1 MTDMSRNFALW
12 DSVTEQVLAYP
23 RNDDEPVVALDPR
36 YKVLRIVREPK
47 PDAPEGWDVRQRWSV
62 NLPTLQWLQSW
73 ELIEPAPP
81 MPDYRGFY
89 AALLD
94 SATYQV
100 AIQMPATA
108 ELARA
113 LAVFVSAI
121 QDAMAG
127 RVNRGAMQ
135 AAIWLLLGQMSLT
148 DECVAE
154 LAELM
159 ATYHLDLTY
168 TLQP

>member
-1 MTDMSRNFALW
+1 MTAMSSNFALW
-12 DSVTEQVLAYP
+12 DSVTEQVLSYP

-47 PDAPEGWDVRQRWSV
+47 PDAPEGFTVWQRLTVDLDALEWRHG
-62 NLPTLQWLQSW
+62 W

-94 SATYQV
+94 SVTYQV

-159 ATYHLDLTY
+159 AAYHLDLIY

>member
-1 MTDMSRNFALW
+1 MTAMSSNFALW

-36 YKVLRIVREPK
+36 YKILRIVREPK
-47 PDAPEGWDVRQRWSV
+47 PDVPEGWDIRQRWSV
-62 NLPTLQWLQSW
+62 NLPALQWLQSW

-94 SATYQV
+94 SATYQAV
-100 AIQMPATA
+100 IQMPATA

-127 RVNRGAMQ
+127 RVKLGAMQ
-135 AAIWLLLGQMSLT
+135 GAIWLLLRQMSLT
-148 DECVAE
+148 DEHVAE

-159 ATYHLDLTY
+159 TTYHLDLTY

>member
-1 MTDMSRNFALW
+1 MSSNFALW
-12 DSVTEQVLAYP
+12 DSIEERVISYP

-36 YKVLRIVREPK
+36 YRVLRIVREPK
-47 PDAPEGWDVRQRWSV
+47 PDAPEGWGVRRRWSV
-62 NLPTLQWLQSW
+62 DLTAGEWRHGWQ
-73 ELIEPAPP
+73 LIEPAPP
-81 MPDYRGFY
+81 MPDYVGFY

-94 SATYQV
+94 SATYQAV
-100 AIQMPATA
+100 IQMTATA

-127 RVNRGAMQ
+127 RVKPGAMQ
-135 AAIWLLLGQMSLT
+135 GAIWLLLGQMSLT
-148 DECVAE
+148 DEHVAE

-168 TLQP
+168 TLQPS

>member
-1 MTDMSRNFALW
+1 MSSNFALW
-12 DSVTEQVLAYP
+12 DSIEEKVISYP
-23 RNDDEPVVALDPR
+23 RGDDEPVVALDPR
-36 YKVLRIVREPK
+36 YQVLSIVREPK
-47 PDAPEGWDVRQRWSV
+47 PDVPEGWDVRQQWSV
-62 NLPTLQWLQSW
+62 DLTAGEWRQDW

-81 MPDYRGFY
+81 TPDYVGFY

-94 SATYQV
+94 SATYQAV
-100 AIQMPATA
+100 IQMPATA

-113 LAVFVSAI
+113 LAVFVSTI

-127 RVNRGAMQ
+127 RVNPGAMQ
-135 AAIWLLLGQMSLT
+135 GAIWLLLGQMSPT
-148 DECVAE
+148 DDHVAE
-154 LAELM
+154 LTELM

>member
-1 MTDMSRNFALW
+1 MSSNFALW
-12 DSVTEQVLAYP
+12 DSTTEQVLAYP

-36 YKVLRIVREPK
+36 YKVLRIVRELK
-47 PDAPEGWDVRQRWSV
+47 PDVPEGWDVRQRWSV
-62 NLPTLQWLQSW
+62 NLPTLEWRQSW

-81 MPDYRGFY
+81 MPDYVGFY

-94 SATYQV
+94 SATYQAV
-100 AIQMPATA
+100 IRMPATA

-168 TLQP
+168 SLQP